1 MADERDWRSAAV
13 LAAGLVL
20 SGVVLL
26 VVGRHLSFFAD
37 EWTFALNRRAWTFD
51 SLLADHNGH
60 LVLVPA
66 FIYKV
71 LFEVVGFA
79 HSWPYRLTLIL
90 FHAGCVVCIYLLARK
105 RFGPWLALFPAGLLL
120 MPGSSNDDLLGAF
133 QIAFTGAM
141 AFGLAALVCLDR
153 EERRFDIAATV
164 LVGLSIS
171 CSTIGLAFALGI
183 LAELALTRAKRPRL
197 YVALIP
203 FALYVLWFLGF
214 HSSGGENTLLASN
227 IRAVPRYDARV
238 AAQGFAGFGSLPIL
252 LGTLLMVGIVGW
264 LAIKFLKQRG
274 LPARAFVGIV
284 GALAFW
290 TLAAL
295 ARAQIND
302 ASATRYIYPSMVF
315 ILVIV
320 IACLPPIRR
329 VSWQVAAVLAA
340 IVVFAFVNGLAPLH
354 TFTDYRARE
363 DAFVRADISAE
374 TLARREGDPWV
385 AAVRDL
391 DYPTLTARQIMALPR
406 DQQLRADKNLALT
419 DAVAYGGA
427 IPAEVEKAVPAPV
440 RGYPSLNRGTVA
452 AGGTTCT
459 LLKPKGP
466 GSTAVVRL
474 PHARDLLLLRP
485 GTQDPGVS
493 VRLRRLA
500 SEFQHQPVAIPADP
514 LPALGDAGVIHI
526 FDDKNPLPWYARVE
540 FSGPVGVCL
549 VPPLA

>member
-1 MADERDWRSAAV
+1 
-13 LAAGLVL
+13 
-20 SGVVLL
+20 
-26 VVGRHLSFFAD
+26 
-37 EWTFALNRRAWTFD
+37 
-51 SLLADHNGH
+51 
-60 LVLVPA
+60 
-66 FIYKV
+66 
-71 LFEVVGFA
+71 
-79 HSWPYRLTLIL
+79 
-90 FHAGCVVCIYLLARK
+90 
-105 RFGPWLALFPAGLLL
+105 
-120 MPGSSNDDLLGAF
+120 
-133 QIAFTGAM
+133 
-141 AFGLAALVCLDR
+141 
-153 EERRFDIAATV
+153 
-164 LVGLSIS
+164 
-171 CSTIGLAFALGI
+171 
-183 LAELALTRAKRPRL
+183 
-197 YVALIP
+197 
-203 FALYVLWFLGF
+203 
-214 HSSGGENTLLASN
+214 
-227 IRAVPRYDARV
+227 
-238 AAQGFAGFGSLPIL
+238 
-252 LGTLLMVGIVGW
+252 
-264 LAIKFLKQRG
+264 
-274 LPARAFVGIV
+274 
-284 GALAFW
+284 
-290 TLAAL
+290 
-295 ARAQIND
+295 
-302 ASATRYIYPSMVF
+302 MVF

-329 VSWQVAAVLAA
+329 VSWQVGAVLAA

-363 DAFVRADISAE
+363 DAFVRAEISAE

-459 LLKPKGP
+459 LLRPKGP

-485 GTQDPGVS
+485 GSQDPGVS

-514 LPALGDAGVIHI
+514 LPAPGDAGVIHF